1 METETGLKNPIEQA
15 FQNHI
20 DDLGTAPAWWKE
32 FKCQSFE
39 AYANSPMPS
48 QRDEHWRFSD
58 RSRLKSIESYS
69 FDNSDSSKISQLSL
83 IHI

>member
-58 RSRLKSIESYS
+58 RSRLKSIERL
-69 FDNSDSSKISQLSL
+69 FIRQLRF
-83 IHI
+83 IKNFTGIYGMV